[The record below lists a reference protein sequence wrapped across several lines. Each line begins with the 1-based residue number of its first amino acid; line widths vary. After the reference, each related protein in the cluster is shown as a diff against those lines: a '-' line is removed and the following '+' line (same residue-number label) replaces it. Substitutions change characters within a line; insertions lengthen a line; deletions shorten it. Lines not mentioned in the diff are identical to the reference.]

1 VRVATALPESVIL
14 IAGIAVII
22 ACGCAGIATI
32 LGLDPHARRS
42 RARKVP
48 LVEHEKDVAAALG
61 WRWRNWI
68 ALRATVTLAG
78 VLIGLTTQ
86 IWLLAALLGAVG
98 FLGVRFAVAG
108 RAARRRLG
116 MERAFLVQLRVLRDR
131 MAVGN
136 QSLDSALQEIG
147 RNPGPELGYVL
158 ESWARGGSVTGN
170 IVQCG
175 LRSRSPIVEHA
186 CVVLIWARTRSL
198 DGLIAAID
206 DVMIPVGE
214 AQLAVEEESLVTL
227 TQQRA
232 VTFAMSALM
241 IVMFI
246 SIVRVPSFR
255 AYYET
260 VSGTIVLLLAVAA
273 FFGLIAMLGRI
284 ARVTDWTRWDL
295 LRIQE
300 QELHPHG

>member
-1 VRVATALPESVIL
+1 MTVAVDVPEPVIL
-14 IAGIAVII
+14 ISGIAVIV
-22 ACGCAGIATI
+22 ACGCAGIAVI
-32 LGLDPHARRS
+32 LGLDPRAGQTRR
-42 RARKVP
+42 RRMP
-48 LVEHEKDVAAALG
+48 LLEHEKDVAAALG

-68 ALRATVTLAG
+68 ALRGGLALAG
-78 VLIGLTTQ
+78 VLVGITTQ
-86 IWLLAALLGAVG
+86 IWLLTALLGAVG
-98 FLGVRFAVAG
+98 FFGVRFAVAG
-108 RAARRRLG
+108 RAARRRLR

-131 MAVGN
+131 MAIGN
-136 QSLDSALQEIG
+136 QSLDSALQDIG

-158 ESWARGGSVTGN
+158 ESWASGGSVTGN
-170 IVQCG
+170 IVECG
-175 LRSRSPIVEHA
+175 VRSRSPIVEHA
-186 CVVLIWARTRSL
+186 CAVLIWARTRSL

-206 DVMIPVGE
+206 EVLIPIGE

-241 IVMFI
+241 IVMFV
-246 SIVRVPSFR
+246 SIVRVESFR

-260 VSGTIVLLLAVAA
+260 LSGTVVLLLAVAT

-295 LRIQE
+295 RRVQE

>member
-1 VRVATALPESVIL
+1 MIAPSVLPESIIL
-14 IAGIAVII
+14 IVGTAVII

-32 LGLDPHARRS
+32 LGVDPRARR
-42 RARKVP
+42 P
-48 LVEHEKDVAAALG
+48 LPNRLAIVEHERDVAAALG
-61 WRWRNWI
+61 WRWHSWI
-68 ALRATVTLAG
+68 ALRAAVTICGIA
-78 VLIGLTTQ
+78 VGLTTR
-86 IWLLAALLGAVG
+86 IWVLAALLGAVG

-131 MAVGN
+131 MAIGN

-158 ESWARGGSVTGN
+158 ESWARGGSVTNN

-206 DVMIPVGE
+206 DVLIPVGE

-246 SIVRVPSFR
+246 SIVRVESFR

-273 FFGLIAMLGRI
+273 FFALIAMLGRI

>member
-1 VRVATALPESVIL
+1 VIFGIDLPEPVIL
-14 IAGIAVII
+14 ISGIAVII
-22 ACGCAGIATI
+22 ACGCAGIAVI
-32 LGLDPHARRS
+32 LGLDPFAGPMRR
-42 RARKVP
+42 RRMP
-48 LVEHEKDVAAALG
+48 LLEHERDVAAALG

-68 ALRATVTLAG
+68 ALRVGVTVAG
-78 VLIGLTTQ
+78 VLVGVTTQ
-86 IWLLAALLGAVG
+86 IWLLAALLGAVA
-98 FLGVRFAVAG
+98 FFGVRFAVAG
-108 RAARRRLG
+108 RAARRRLR

-131 MAVGN
+131 MAIGN

-147 RNPGPELGYVL
+147 RNPGPELRYVL
-158 ESWARGGSVTGN
+158 ESWASGGSVTGN
-170 IVQCG
+170 IVECG
-175 LRSRSPIVEHA
+175 IRSRSPIVEQA

-198 DGLIAAID
+198 EGLIAAID
-206 DVMIPVGE
+206 EVLIPIGE

-241 IVMFI
+241 IVMFL
-246 SIVRVPSFR
+246 SIARVESFR

-260 VSGTIVLLLAVAA
+260 VSGTVVLLLAVAT

-295 LRIQE
+295 RRVQE

>member
-1 VRVATALPESVIL
+1 MTLAGGLPEPDIL
-14 IAGIAVII
+14 ISGIAVII
-22 ACGCAGIATI
+22 ASGCAAIAAI
-32 LGLDPHARRS
+32 LGLDPLRRGARR
-42 RARKVP
+42 RNIA
-48 LVEHEKDVAAALG
+48 LLEHEKDVAAALG

-68 ALRATVTLAG
+68 ALRAAVMTAG
-78 VLIGLTTQ
+78 ILVGITTQ
-86 IWLLAALLGAVG
+86 VWLLAALLGAVG
-98 FLGVRFAVAG
+98 FFGVRFAVAG
-108 RAARRRLG
+108 RAARRRLR

-131 MAVGN
+131 MAIGN

-158 ESWARGGSVTGN
+158 ESWALGGSVTGN

-175 LRSRSPIVEHA
+175 LRSRSPIIEHA

-206 DVMIPVGE
+206 EVLLPVGE

-241 IVMFI
+241 IVMFL
-246 SIVRVPSFR
+246 SIVRFESFR
-255 AYYET
+255 EYYET
-260 VSGTIVLLLAVAA
+260 VSGTVVLLLAGAT
-273 FFGLIAMLGRI
+273 FFALIAMLGRI
-284 ARVTDWTRWDL
+284 ARVADWTRWDL